1 MSLVLWLP
9 TMPEPGPLPD
19 LASPGSDENLP
30 RIVVLETYVRSVL
43 VSEAF
48 WREHFGLIAEGPLS
62 ATFDVRSAYE
72 PEGAPIAWRLFP
84 GAQPCGTRGPHGLL
98 PSFRVDDFGQARG
111 YLLARKVPIVF
122 EEILPGLK
130 LLVFLD
136 PDGTPIQLA
145 QPTDPTSWD
154 IGERRLLRMRRRVD
168 ATPPGPLRLGA
179 LDEISLYTPNI
190 TASVAFYRDLIGLPV
205 GLSFFGHIHLVM
217 ANAPLVLRG
226 NNWRCK
232 TPGALHATELVL
244 AVPDGEALSKRLQ
257 AAGYPTMRQWDR
269 LTVVDPAGWR
279 LHFLL

>member
-1 MSLVLWLP
+1 
-9 TMPEPGPLPD
+9 MPEPAPQ
-19 LASPGSDENLP
+19 SDRINSENAERLP
-30 RIVVLETYVRSVL
+30 RVVALETYVRSVL
-43 VSEAF
+43 VGEAF
-48 WREHFGLIAEGPLS
+48 WREHFGLMAEGPLS
-62 ATFDVRSAYE
+62 ATFPIRSAYE
-72 PEGAPIAWRLFP
+72 PEGEPIAWRLLP

-145 QPTDPTSWD
+145 QPTDPTRWD
-154 IGERRLLRMRRRVD
+154 IAERRLLRMRRRID
-168 ATPPGPLRLGA
+168 AVPPGPLRLGP
-179 LDEISLYTPNI
+179 LDEITIYTPDI

-226 NNWRCK
+226 NNRHCK
-232 TPGALHATELVL
+232 TPGAPHATELVL
-244 AVPDGEALSKRLQ
+244 AVPDADALLKRLHT
-257 AAGYPTMRQWDR
+257 AGYATTERWDR
-269 LTVVDPAGWR
+269 FTVVDPAGWR
-279 LHFLL
+279 LHLIA